1 MAKYKVREGY
11 QVKHDGKLY
20 AAGETFEATKAQA
33 DAFGDIVS
41 EVRQQAQPK
50 ADNKAQ
56 AAPKPSAK
64 K

>member
-1 MAKYKVREGY
+1 MAKWKVREGY
-11 QVKHDGKLY
+11 QVKVDGKHY
-20 AAGETFEATKAQA
+20 TGGQTFEASKAQA
-33 DAFGDIVS
+33 DAFGDLVS

-50 ADNKAQ
+50 SENKAQ